1 MALIRID
8 GKSVNDHY
16 VSFCDMSAIGKQLC
30 GMVIENGTVTKCGG
44 TALSSSTA
52 TITLEGITVTCRQG
66 AGGSNDRIYHLS
78 GATGKVY
85 IPDTATSGDEMSV
98 TLGATIVD
106 ASAGG
111 DIEFSTVNH
120 PPVFAFVFD

>member
-1 MALIRID
+1 MALIRVD
-8 GKSVNDHY
+8 GKSVNGHY

-30 GMVIENGTVTKCGG
+30 GAVIENGTVTKFGG
-44 TALSSSTA
+44 TPLASGTA
-52 TITLEGITVTCRQG
+52 TITLDGITVTCGQG
-66 AGGSNDRIYHLS
+66 AGGTNDRIYHLS

-85 IPDTATSGDEMSV
+85 IPDSATSGDEQSV

-111 DIEFSTVNH
+111 DIEFSTATH